1 MNTAAALEPRA
12 HMRSVIARIATGP
25 EYSKDISAEEARD
38 AMRAILDNH
47 ADPVQ
52 AGIFF
57 IALRMKRETD
67 DENIGVLDA
76 IMEVTQSATA
86 QADEVAVL
94 ADPYD
99 GYNRSLTAAPFLPA
113 LLAACGLPTV
123 SPGVESMGPKY
134 GATHRQILRA
144 AGINVDLTP
153 AEAAARMGGAGWA
166 YCDQS
171 RFAPKLHDLTGL
183 RTTIIKRP
191 VLTTVEVLLAP
202 VKGAKKTHFITGYVH
217 KPYPRVYALLA
228 RHAGFDDSLIIRGT
242 EGGVIP
248 SLRQDSR
255 MFVVHERGAE
265 QQVEISPKALGI
277 EQEVRAPL
285 IPGMDEASELEAH
298 VEAYDA
304 ARVSALAAEAGLAAL
319 GGQKGASYDSL
330 VLGAAIMLHG
340 LKKAD
345 SIAAGADMARKALD
359 SGAAKARFFA

>member
-1 MNTAAALEPRA
+1 MSTAPALDPKA
-12 HMRSVIARIATGP
+12 HMRSVIGRIATGP

-38 AMRAILDNH
+38 AMRVILNDQ

-67 DENIGVLDA
+67 DENVGVLDG

-86 QADEVAVL
+86 GTDEVAIL

-113 LLAACGLPTV
+113 VLAACGLPTV
-123 SPGVESMGPKY
+123 STGVESMGPKY
-134 GATHRQILRA
+134 GVTHKQILQA
-144 AGINVDLTP
+144 AGVNVDLTP
-153 AEAAARMGGAGWA
+153 AEAAARMSGAGWA
-166 YCDQS
+166 YVDQS
-171 RFAPKLHDLTGL
+171 RFAPRLYDLTGL

-255 MFVVHERGAE
+255 MFVVHEKGAE
-265 QQVEISPKALGI
+265 QLVEIKPKELGI

-298 VEAYDA
+298 VEVFDA
-304 ARVSALAAEAGLAAL
+304 ARVSVQAAEAGLAAL
-319 GGQKGASYDSL
+319 NGQKGATYDSL

-340 LKKAD
+340 LRKAG
-345 SIAAGADMARKALD
+345 SLAAGADMARKALD
-359 SGAAKARFFA
+359 SGAAKAKFLA